1 MQLYWDTLRS
11 RNTVTV
17 YCQHNDSPCFYF
29 DGRVS
34 CVPVVLC
41 VTDFSQLGG
50 GSIQLLNTLWLFPP
64 SLITVTTVRG
74 QNETMS
80 DTNHQFRAEHWFCW
94 CFHVAGGFLWDWE
107 TTCDT
112 ETQLKR
118 HSVKQFNTFRR
129 LVAQIIQNKQMKSK
143 VNTVSNVLTEFYSHC
158 SVAVLIS
165 DVWKQ
170 REDCGNSWNPFGSIT
185 EHFPKT
191 SQSPSTTQ
199 SVADSSLFLWIPSG
213 TCRWPSRISDEHLRE
228 HLRTSNTL
236 GTLEEPLNPV
246 LQVKWKQ
253 TTTDSLHEPPTRPS
267 RICNE
272 HSKVCG
278 RNPLRTSA
286 AKSRT
291 WKSNNH
297 KKTLRTTKT
306 TL

>member
-1 MQLYWDTLRS
+1 MMWSKSEEKSQYLTTWEESSWVKCSFTETHWGAGTL
-11 RNTVTV
+11 TV

-64 SLITVTTVRG
+64 SLITVITVRG

-185 EHFPKT
+185 EHFPKCCWLLT
-191 SQSPSTTQ
+191 
-199 SVADSSLFLWIPSG
+199 V
-213 TCRWPSRISDEHLRE
+213 
-228 HLRTSNTL
+228 
-236 GTLEEPLNPV
+236 PLNPIRN
-246 LQVKWKQ
+246 LQMTLKDQWW
-253 TTTDSLHEPPTRPS
+253 TPE
-267 RICNE
+267 
-272 HSKVCG
+272 
-278 RNPLRTSA
+278 RTS
-286 AKSRT
+286 
-291 WKSNNH
+291 
-297 KKTLRTTKT
+297 
-306 TL
+306 